1 MLAYIARRLLLLP
14 VIVLGVTVL
23 IFLMLQLLSPYARLA
38 LYIQDPA
45 QLKDPTQLERLIE
58 LHGLNDPVLLPFTHR
73 PIEIPLGFT
82 TLKIPGDPDCGS
94 ICYCHCRPQYFRWL
108 GEVFRG
114 NLGWSETDKMP
125 VLNALVSRFPATLE
139 LAIFAILPLVLI
151 GVLLGVL
158 AAVYHNRPL
167 DHVTRILSIMGYAFP
182 TFVFGLLMLML
193 FYGKL
198 GWFAPERLSQWASDI
213 VQNPKLFTRF
223 TGLNTLD
230 ALLNGRWDIFLDA
243 LSHIVLPVLTLSYVS
258 WALIVRITRSSML
271 ETLRQE
277 YVTVARA
284 KGQRELIVILKHACR
299 NALIPVATISGLSF
313 VGLLNGVVITETIFN
328 YRGLGKFAADAA
340 YNLDIP
346 SVLGFTL
353 FSTTV
358 LVVMNLLV
366 DLLYAWIDP
375 RVRLE

>member
-1 MLAYIARRLLLLP
+1 MLAYITRRLLLLP
-14 VIVLGVTVL
+14 LITLGVTVL
-23 IFLMLQLLSPYARLA
+23 IFLLLQLLSPYARLA

-45 QLKDPTQLERLIE
+45 QLKDPKQLERLIE
-58 LHGLNDPVLLPFTHR
+58 LYGLNDPVLLPFTHR
-73 PIEIPLGFT
+73 PFAISLGFT
-82 TLKIPGDPDCGS
+82 TLKIAGDPDCGS
-94 ICYCHCRPQYFRWL
+94 ICYCHCNPQYFRWL

-125 VLNALVSRFPATLE
+125 VLSALLSRFPATLE
-139 LAIFAILPLVLI
+139 LALFAVVPLVLI

-167 DHVTRILSIMGYAFP
+167 DHTTRILSIMGYAFP

-198 GWFAPERLSQWASDI
+198 GWFAPERLTQWASDL

-223 TGLNTLD
+223 TGLNTVD
-230 ALLNGRWDIFLDA
+230 ALLNGRGDIFLDA
-243 LSHIVLPVLTLSYVS
+243 LSHIVLPVITLSYVS

-284 KGQRELIVILKHACR
+284 KGQREFIVILKHACR

-328 YRGLGKFAADAA
+328 YRGLGKLAADAA

-353 FSTTV
+353 FSTTI
-358 LVVMNLLV
+358 LVVMNLFV
-366 DLLYAWIDP
+366 DMLYAWIDP
-375 RVRLE
+375 RVRLD